1 MAKATPIDPKLEAA
15 LDAAIW
21 HPDRPV
27 DYKPLREGYLII
39 RDEQESF
46 VPFTY
51 NPIQA
56 HYETQEGRRDIV
68 VKPRKIGFT
77 TRWLAK
83 NFIKAITTEGHQGL
97 AFTYDDEEAQYMGGI
112 LHRFYELLPKGAAPK
127 KGTDTLTALSFPVLD
142 SSIEIQS
149 SGGRRKGR
157 GRTPSDILLDE
168 FAQYDENA
176 AIDIFSSVVNSA
188 PLWTPVTI
196 QSTPRGIGNEFH
208 RQFVRA
214 ENGESP
220 FKAHFYPWM
229 WLSQKHSIVANSP
242 LLDNMPQLR
251 KALEFTD
258 EERRL
263 LEIWNAQHPDLL
275 LNEDNIRWRRYKAA
289 EDPDKFKQEYPENAV
304 DCFLATTDTVFE
316 TASLSPWVQRANAP
330 LSTDRNGTLKVWKR
344 PQPGQAYCAGV
355 DCGEGIQGR
364 DNSVLVIGTV
374 LGEVVLVLAGIYDQ
388 MEMAQ
393 MAYELL
399 GSYNEAFVVNE
410 RQAGFTFQLTLHNM
424 GYKNIYRHQENT
436 DGPRIG
442 ASRTMPALGFP
453 TTLTSKMLL
462 INTMR
467 AALKSDS
474 FQCPDVQTLRELV
487 EFKRHK
493 DGTYGAPVGVD
504 SHDDRAMAAML
515 YLYAISVGE
524 RSTPQTKRK
533 LADQGSR
540 ISSPPAGVFA

>member
-1 MAKATPIDPKLEAA
+1 MAKVVTIDPKLEE
-15 LDAAIW
+15 AIGLAT
-21 HPDRPV
+21 DG
-27 DYKPLREGYLII
+27 DLTAFRERYMII
-39 RDEQESF
+39 RDETENF
-46 VPFTY
+46 VPFVY
-51 NPIQA
+51 NSIQA

-77 TRWLAK
+77 TRWLATH
-83 NFIKAITTEGHQGL
+83 FIRTITTEGYQAL

-112 LHRFYELLPKGAAPK
+112 LHRFYELLPKGGQSK
-127 KGTDTLTALSFPVLD
+127 LGTDTLTAMSFPEMD

-157 GRTPSDILLDE
+157 GRTPSAILLDE

-176 AIDIFSSVVNSA
+176 AVEIFSSVVNSA

-229 WLSQKHSIVANSP
+229 WLPQKHSIAMDSH
-242 LLDNMPQLR
+242 LIDNMPQLR
-251 KALEFTD
+251 KPLEFTL
-258 EERRL
+258 EEQTL
-263 LEIWNAQHPDLL
+263 LETWNGQHSDLIL
-275 LNEDNIRWRRYKAA
+275 AEDNIRWRRYKAA
-289 EDPDKFKQEYPENAV
+289 EDPDKFFQEYPENSIG
-304 DCFLATTDTVFE
+304 CFLATTDTVFE
-316 TASLSPWVQRANAP
+316 TAALSPWLQRARP
-330 LSTDRNGTLKVWKR
+330 PMETDRNGTLKVWKR
-344 PQPGQAYCAGV
+344 PQPGQAYCIGV
-355 DCGEGIQGR
+355 DCGEGLRGR
-364 DNSVLVIGTV
+364 DNSVAVIGTTY
-374 LGEVVLVLAGIYDQ
+374 GEVVLVLAGIYDQ

-393 MAYELL
+393 LVYEL
-399 GSYNEAFVVNE
+399 GMKYNEAFVLNE

-424 GYKNIYRHQENT
+424 GYKNLYRHQENT
-436 DGPRIG
+436 DRPRPGPQ
-442 ASRTMPALGFP
+442 RTLPALGFP
-453 TTLTSKMLL
+453 TTQTSKMLL

-515 YLYAISVGE
+515 YLYAISVSE
-524 RSTPQTKRK
+524 RSSPQTKRR
-533 LADQGSR
+533 LESQGHR
-540 ISSPPAGVFA
+540 TSSVPEGVFS